1 MKETINKRDFLKRM
15 AGIGFLLSASSL
27 PAIAED
33 DPSVFPKRG
42 HYERL
47 SLSYATVQIG
57 LKQPFSVL
65 HFSDTHLTA
74 AYPSE
79 NENKR
84 KLQEVRTQTFGG
96 RQEEALR
103 DTLAWAK
110 DHVDYLVHTGDLIDW
125 QSEANF
131 DLVKKYFGDQIFGTM
146 GNHEF
151 SPNMWLSKEKD
162 TNDERHRAKSRKRLS
177 EVFPFDISIH
187 SQVVHGVNFI
197 GFDDVYGTVTEKQA
211 ALIKAEFKKGLPV
224 VLCMHVP
231 FYTDNI
237 YRANNK
243 FWTTRKTYDFGKP
256 VVPGGEYKKQQE
268 DPATRDLI
276 LFLKKQPLLKAILSG
291 HLHITVEEK
300 FSETA
305 TQYVIGGNY
314 GFNAREVLF
323 V

>member
-1 MKETINKRDFLKRM
+1 MEETINKRDFLKRLTGVGVVL
-15 AGIGFLLSASSL
+15 ATSSL
-27 PAIAED
+27 PTLAED
-33 DPSVFPKRG
+33 KPSIFPERG

-47 SLSYATVQIG
+47 SMSYATIQIG
-57 LKQPFSVL
+57 LKHPFSVL

-79 NENKR
+79 NENKQ
-84 KLQEVRTQTFGG
+84 KLHKIRTQTFGG

-131 DLVKKYFGDQIFGTM
+131 DLVKKYFGDQLFGTL
-146 GNHEF
+146 GNHEY
-151 SPNMWLSKEKD
+151 SRDMWLSKD
-162 TNDERHRAKSRKRLS
+162 TYDERNKDLTRKKLA
-177 EVFPFDISIH
+177 EIFPFDISIH
-187 SQVVHGVNFI
+187 SQEIHGVNFV
-197 GFDDVYGTVTEKQA
+197 GFDDVYGIVTEQQA
-211 ALIKAEFKKGLPV
+211 ARIKAEFKKGLPV

-231 FYTDNI
+231 FYTENI
-237 YRANNK
+237 HRANQK
-243 FWTTRKTYDFGKP
+243 FWTTKKTYEFGSP
-256 VVPGGEYKKQQE
+256 VEPSGEYKKQLN
-268 DPATRDLI
+268 DPVTSDLI
-276 LFLKKQPLLKAILSG
+276 QFLKKQSLLKGILSG

-305 TQYVIGGNY
+305 TQYVVGGNY

>member
-1 MKETINKRDFLKRM
+1 MKENISKRDFLKRLTGVGVLM
-15 AGIGFLLSASSL
+15 ASSSL
-27 PAIAED
+27 PVFAED

-42 HYERL
+42 HYEQL
-47 SLSYATVQIG
+47 SVSYATIQIG

-74 AYPSE
+74 AYPQE
-79 NENKR
+79 NDFK
-84 KLQEVRTQTFGG
+84 QELHKVRTQTFGG

-110 DHVDYLVHTGDLIDW
+110 NHVDYLVHTGDLIDW

-131 DLVKKYFGDQIFGTM
+131 DLVKKYFGDQIFGTL

-151 SPNMWLSKEKD
+151 SPNMWLTKD
-162 TNDERHRAKSRKRLS
+162 TNDEKHKDKSRKILS
-177 EVFPFDISIH
+177 EVYPFDISVH

-211 ALIKAEFKKGLPV
+211 AFIKAEFKKGLPII
-224 VLCMHVP
+224 LCMHVP

-237 YRANNK
+237 FRANAK
-243 FWTTRKTYDFGKP
+243 FWTTKKTYDFGKP
-256 VVPGGEYKKQQE
+256 IVPSGEDKKQLT
-268 DPATRDLI
+268 DPVTRDLI
-276 LFLKKQPLLKAILSG
+276 QFLKKQPLLKGILTG